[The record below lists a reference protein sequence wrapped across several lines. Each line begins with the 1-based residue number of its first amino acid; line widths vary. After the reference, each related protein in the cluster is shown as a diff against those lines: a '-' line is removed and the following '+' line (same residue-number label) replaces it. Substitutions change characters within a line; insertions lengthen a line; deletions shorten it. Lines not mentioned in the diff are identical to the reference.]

1 MSNKDGRSSMS
12 TRLPRLEPRA
22 STRSSVSTSTDH
34 STSDQECQCK
44 ELLNAT
50 VPTMFGWRDG
60 ERTPMPN
67 NGTSMKSQRPSRTT
81 TGSHT
86 HLTSSLMEVQATS
99 DVLQPTQDGGNSSS
113 TKVLPLLTREV
124 RLSKLLATLMLKT
137 EILE

>member
-44 ELLNAT
+44 ELQNAT

-86 HLTSSLMEVQATS
+86 HLISSLMEVQATS

-113 TKVLPLLTREV
+113 TKDHQL
-124 RLSKLLATLMLKT
+124 
-137 EILE
+137 